1 MSVTIVLDI
10 YGVCF
15 RYLSFVFQIS
25 YRATTFVSSSVNSID
40 YIQREL
46 WFSNNQSLELKHI
59 LFYYQADCQL
69 LQCRRSG
76 LCKVTKT
83 DKMLIRK

>member
-1 MSVTIVLDI
+1 M
-10 YGVCF
+10 
-15 RYLSFVFQIS
+15 
-25 YRATTFVSSSVNSID
+25 NSID

-46 WFSNNQSLELKHI
+46 WFSNNQLLELKHI
-59 LFYYQADCQL
+59 LFYYRADCQA